1 MDFNGNIK
9 DDKNMNDKRKLFFK
23 DDYGRTR
30 KVIRIH
36 VESGEKKE
44 YASAYW
50 AAESIVTTSTNIRLA
65 CDRNEG
71 LEQPQFRRRGYY
83 FIWGD

>member
-1 MDFNGNIK
+1 MDFNANIK
-9 DDKNMNDKRKLFFK
+9 EDKDMNGKRTLFFK
-23 DDYGRTR
+23 DDYRRLR

-36 VESGEKKE
+36 IKSGEKKE

-50 AAESIVTTSTNIRLA
+50 AAESIVTTSTDIRVV
-65 CDRNEG
+65 CDKNKG
-71 LEQPQFRRRGYY
+71 LKQPQFQRRGYY

>member
-1 MDFNGNIK
+1 MDFNANIK
-9 DDKNMNDKRKLFFK
+9 EDKDMNGKRKLYFK
-23 DDYGRTR
+23 NDYPRPR

-36 VESGEKKE
+36 IKSGEKKE

-50 AAESIVTTSTNIRLA
+50 AAESIVIDSTNIRVA
-65 CDRNEG
+65 CNKNEG
-71 LEQPQFRRRGYY
+71 LERPRFKRQGYY